1 MPAPAALPVS
11 TPPRRLL
18 AFGPFTFDP
27 VAGLLRRSGVEVPLP
42 PRVLGVLRLLVDH
55 AGDVVDKQTLITAV
69 WRDAFVTETSLAEA
83 VSVLRQ
89 ALGDDPQRPQYVQTQ
104 HRRGYRFIAE
114 VEVMDDGQPA
124 PSGSREAPATRAEVA
139 MEPPAVAAGPA
150 PRLSLVV
157 PWIAALL
164 TTLIAASAVW
174 ELQRTGRAPAPPV
187 VRFSLALP
195 AGVTLPST
203 GAPIAL
209 SPDGRMVAVVACESS
224 GCALHLRAL
233 SQAAFT
239 AVAGTTGAAAP
250 FFSADGQSLGYFA
263 GGRLWALRVNGGA
276 PRAVADAP
284 EALGAAW
291 LGDGR
296 IVFGRSAA
304 EGLFVV
310 RPGVGDVV
318 PFTTAAAEGGHR
330 WPVALPDDRG
340 VAFTV
345 HVATAGARDYA
356 AIASLGS
363 GTWNRAIDDVSAA
376 RVLARRYL
384 VASRGDALVAAWFD
398 AATRAPGALPAAVPF
413 TALAAGAVPFAASD
427 AGTLV
432 AATPRGDALD
442 VVLNWHLELDR
453 LIGPPLPAL
462 PR

>member
-27 VAGLLRRSGVEVPLP
+27 VAGLLRHADTEVPLP
-42 PRVLGVLRLLVDH
+42 PRVLGVLTLLLERP
-55 AGDVVDKQTLITAV
+55 GDVVSKQTLISAV

-89 ALGDDPQRPQYVQTQ
+89 ALGDDPQRPRFVQTQ
-104 HRRGYRFIAE
+104 HRRGYRFIAD
-114 VEVMDDGQPA
+114 VEVMDEVQAA
-124 PSGSREAPATRAEVA
+124 PGGSREMPATRAEVA
-139 MEPPAVAAGPA
+139 ADPPVVATEPA
-150 PRLSLVV
+150 PRLYLVV

-164 TTLIAASAVW
+164 TTLIAASALW
-174 ELQRTGRAPAPPV
+174 ELQRIGRAPAPPV

-195 AGVTLPST
+195 TGVTLPSS
-203 GAPIAL
+203 GAPIAI
-209 SPDGRMVAVVACESS
+209 SPDGRMVAAVACESS

-250 FFSADGQSLGYFA
+250 FFSSDGQSLGYFA
-263 GGRLWALRVNGGA
+263 GRRLWTLRVNGGA
-276 PRAVADAP
+276 PQAVADAP

-296 IVFGRSAA
+296 IVFARSTG

-310 RPGVGDVV
+310 RPGVGGVV

-345 HVATAGARDYA
+345 HVAVAGARDYA
-356 AIASLGS
+356 AIASLSSGS
-363 GTWNRAIDDVSAA
+363 WNRAIDDVSAV

-384 VASRGDALVAAWFD
+384 VASRGEALVAAWFD
-398 AATRAPGALPAAVPF
+398 VATRAPGALPAAVPF
-413 TALAAGAVPFAASD
+413 STLAPGPVPFVASD
-427 AGTLV
+427 TGTLV

-453 LIGPPLPAL
+453 LIGPPLPSL

>member
-18 AFGPFTFDP
+18 AFGSFTFDP

-114 VEVMDDGQPA
+114 VEVTDDVPRLGTRPGGDRGPA
-124 PSGSREAPATRAEVA
+124 GVAAVVDDVAEAPVPTDSHDACETST
-139 MEPPAVAAGPA
+139 AVAADSPVAAAEPA

-164 TTLIAASAVW
+164 TTLIAASALW
-174 ELQRTGRAPAPPV
+174 ELQRIGRAPAPPV

-195 AGVTLPST
+195 AGVTLSST

-263 GGRLWALRVNGGA
+263 GGRLWTLRVNGGA
-276 PRAVADAP
+276 PQAVADAP

-296 IVFGRSAA
+296 IVFARSDA

-345 HVATAGARDYA
+345 HVAPTGARDYA

-413 TALAAGAVPFAASD
+413 APLAPVPPVPA
-427 AGTLV
+427 
-432 AATPRGDALD
+432 
-442 VVLNWHLELDR
+442 
-453 LIGPPLPAL
+453 GPPLGEL
-462 PR
+462 TL